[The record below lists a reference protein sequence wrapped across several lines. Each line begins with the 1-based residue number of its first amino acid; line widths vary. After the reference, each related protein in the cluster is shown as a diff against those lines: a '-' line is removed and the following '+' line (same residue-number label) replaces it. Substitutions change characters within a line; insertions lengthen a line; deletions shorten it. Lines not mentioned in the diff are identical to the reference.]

1 MPTNSEMDTSIFI
14 QNTTKCYSAIIND
27 FHTTQ
32 FISQT
37 LMLNDRS
44 QTLKNM
50 YLYKDQSW
58 QNKNVGNNF
67 QNCGYPLGGQ
77 N

>member
-1 MPTNSEMDTSIFI
+1 
-14 QNTTKCYSAIIND
+14 
-27 FHTTQ
+27 
-32 FISQT
+32 
-37 LMLNDRS
+37 MLNDRS